1 MTRGEAIL
9 QSPEFSVSRK
19 DGSIQE
25 LQDKVQ
31 VKQVPSH
38 SGMTH
43 LGGYS
48 GLMQENADFL
58 HFQHIRRLGF
68 H

>member
-9 QSPEFSVSRK
+9 QSPEFSLSRK

-31 VKQVPSH
+31 VKKAKLCVCVCLRCPAELNLQKPV
-38 SGMTH
+38 M
-43 LGGYS
+43 LK
-48 GLMQENADFL
+48 
-58 HFQHIRRLGF
+58 
-68 H
+68 